1 MISVA
6 MSLRPIILSDVA
18 YQSAGERGNIAPN
31 DKKGMIGETEPHVS
45 SPSRKKWMLLAI
57 YCVAQVRGSPSED
70 PLLMGAST

>member
-1 MISVA
+1 LISTISGA
-6 MSLRPIILSDVA
+6 ITIIIRDVV
-18 YQSAGERGNIAPN
+18 YQSAEERNIAPD
-31 DKKGMIGETEPHVS
+31 DKEGMIRETGPHVS